1 MISKLLIIASVATM
15 GLARCPNDCSGKG
28 SCGEHDLCSCYPG
41 YQALDC
47 SERTCLSGRA
57 WGDVADG
64 NDQAHDYT
72 ECSSN
77 GVCDRKTGECT
88 CNDGFTG
95 DACRYTSCPNGCSG
109 HGTCEYIS
117 EMATDGSI
125 QFGAPTDREYDLW
138 DAKKSRMCKCDGY
151 WSGPDCS
158 ERMCPKGNDPLTTM
172 TEDKIGGNTNE
183 VQEVQTINIRP
194 QLTANGDGSY
204 VGLGGDFTLSYTDAY
219 NQEWTTR
226 PIRVATHISQT
237 RVADAST
244 NADGTVVKAYV
255 SGELVIVN
263 SGSNQN
269 KISTI
274 TDTQRRFNM
283 FELYDSIKVHG
294 AGYNSG
300 TAAVT
305 TITDIDCTYV
315 LALNGA
321 SSASACTAILMPQI
335 PALSAAATEILITLV
350 SSDTGEIGVKRML
363 QELPNQVI
371 PSITVDETIALASNT
386 YKVTFSDSANS
397 GDQHMLSCK
406 VGACDTDGCQPR
418 KKAIKGLFRQV
429 VTGAT
434 PTTTALKYGA
444 VAGMTSNF
452 NAGTVEIILQSNGAK
467 ARSAVVTAVS
477 STELTLGAAYIE
489 ALGDN
494 PITVYQTHDFTDD
507 SIGANTGGV
516 DNNVAVSSLA
526 REKTMFSVTATFVVG
541 ATGLNKFTATLSS
554 ALQGMQA
561 VGDTVSIACTGVTG
575 GDVNDGYYKVSK
587 VEGTGLTLEGHMTAF
602 ATGSNTCVVKKVVA
616 SPCTV
621 TETQKGTSELA
632 TCSRH
637 GNCDSQTGLCA
648 CFSGYVGEDCA
659 TQTVLV

>member
-1 MISKLLIIASVATM
+1 
-15 GLARCPNDCSGKG
+15 
-28 SCGEHDLCSCYPG
+28 
-41 YQALDC
+41 
-47 SERTCLSGRA
+47 
-57 WGDVADG
+57 
-64 NDQAHDYT
+64 
-72 ECSSN
+72 
-77 GVCDRKTGECT
+77 
-88 CNDGFTG
+88 
-95 DACRYTSCPNGCSG
+95 
-109 HGTCEYIS
+109 
-117 EMATDGSI
+117 MATDGSI

-194 QLTANGDGSY
+194 QVTANGDGSY

-315 LALNGA
+315 LALDGS

-429 VTGAT
+429 VTGAST
-434 PTTTALKYGA
+434 TTTALKYGA

-452 NAGTVEIILQSNGAK
+452 NTGTVEIILQSDGAK

-489 ALGDN
+489 ALGDAA
-494 PITVYQTHDFTDD
+494 ITVYQTHDFTDD

-602 ATGSNTCVVKKVVA
+602 ATGTNTCVVKKVVA

>member
-1 MISKLLIIASVATM
+1 M
-15 GLARCPNDCSGKG
+15 
-28 SCGEHDLCSCYPG
+28 
-41 YQALDC
+41 
-47 SERTCLSGRA
+47 SGRA

-95 DACRYTSCPNGCSG
+95 DACRYTACPNGCSG

-194 QLTANGDGSY
+194 QLKANGDGSY

-237 RVADAST
+237 RVADGTAL
-244 NADGTVVKAYV
+244 ADGTVVKAYV
-255 SGELVIVN
+255 AGELIIAD
-263 SGSNQN
+263 SGSSPETT
-269 KISTI
+269 STI
-274 TDTQRRFNM
+274 TDTQRRLNM

-294 AGYNSG
+294 ADYASG
-300 TAAVT
+300 TSAVT
-305 TITDIDCTYV
+305 TITDIDCTYT

-321 SSASACTAILMPQI
+321 SSARACTMIVSPRITARTST
-335 PALSAAATEILITLV
+335 ALEVLITLV
-350 SSDTGEIGVKRML
+350 SNDTGEIGVKRML

-371 PSITVDETIALASNT
+371 PSITVDETITLASNT
-386 YKVTFSDSANS
+386 YQVTFSDAANS

-418 KKAIKGLFRQV
+418 KKAIKGLFRTV
-429 VTGAT
+429 VTGAST
-434 PTTTALKYGA
+434 TTTALKYAA
-444 VAGMTSNF
+444 VAGMTSNV
-452 NAGTVEIILQSNGAK
+452 NAGTVEIILQSDGAK

-477 STELTLGAAYIE
+477 ATELTLGAAYIE
-489 ALGDN
+489 ALGDAA
-494 PITVYQTHDFTDD
+494 ITVYQIHDFTDD

-516 DNNVAVSSLA
+516 DKAQAVTA
-526 REKTMFSVTATFVVG
+526 IPREKTMFSVTATFVVDT
-541 ATGLNKFTATLSS
+541 ATGLNKFTATLG
-554 ALQGMQA
+554 ANTGMQA
-561 VGDTVSIACTGVTG
+561 IGDTVSIACTGVAG
-575 GDVNDGYYKVSK
+575 GNLNDGYYKVSK
-587 VEGTGLTLEGHMTAF
+587 VEGSGLTLEGHMTAF
-602 ATGSNTCVVKKVVA
+602 ATGTNTCVVKKIVA

-632 TCSRH
+632 ICSRH

>member
-1 MISKLLIIASVATM
+1 MLTLPSLLHLFFSTIP
-15 GLARCPNDCSGKG
+15 GSGKG

-321 SSASACTAILMPQI
+321 SSDSACTAILMPQI

-429 VTGAT
+429 VTGAST
-434 PTTTALKYGA
+434 TTTALKYGA

-452 NAGTVEIILQSNGAK
+452 NTGTVEIILQVDDTK
-467 ARSAVVTAVS
+467 TRSAVVTAVS

-489 ALGDN
+489 ALGDTA
-494 PITVYQTHDFTDD
+494 ITVYQTHDFTDD

-602 ATGSNTCVVKKVVA
+602 ATGTNTCVVKKVVA

>member
-1 MISKLLIIASVATM
+1 MVTTKLTTTPSARRTGYVIARLANALATTASLVMPVATPRVRTDAVDM
-15 GLARCPNDCSGKG
+15 ERASTSVKWQRTDLFSSEHPLIVSTI
-28 SCGEHDLCSCYPG
+28 CGM
-41 YQALDC
+41 Q
-47 SERTCLSGRA
+47 
-57 WGDVADG
+57 
-64 NDQAHDYT
+64 
-72 ECSSN
+72 
-77 GVCDRKTGECT
+77 
-88 CNDGFTG
+88 
-95 DACRYTSCPNGCSG
+95 
-109 HGTCEYIS
+109 
-117 EMATDGSI
+117 
-125 QFGAPTDREYDLW
+125 
-138 DAKKSRMCKCDGY
+138 KKSRMCKCDGY

-194 QLTANGDGSY
+194 QLKANGDGSY

-263 SGSNQN
+263 SGSDQN

-315 LALNGA
+315 LALDGS

-429 VTGAT
+429 VTGAST
-434 PTTTALKYGA
+434 TTTALKYGA

-452 NAGTVEIILQSNGAK
+452 NAGTVEIILQSDGAK

-489 ALGDN
+489 ALGDAA
-494 PITVYQTHDFTDD
+494 ITVYQTHDFTDD

-602 ATGSNTCVVKKVVA
+602 ATGTNTCVVKKVVA